1 VRRVAVVHAS
11 AGADVTDAF
20 MRGAEVALD
29 VVRRHAIRVAVLK
42 EGSPSCASS
51 FVYDGTFSGA
61 RTRGQGVTAA
71 LLQANGVR
79 VFSEDALDG
88 AAAFVAQLEQRS

>member
-1 VRRVAVVHAS
+1 
-11 AGADVTDAF
+11 

-29 VVRRHAIRVAVLK
+29 GQRHAIRVAA
-42 EGSPSCASS
+42 EGQSVVREL

-79 VFSEDALDG
+79 VFSEDALEG
-88 AAAFVAQLEQRS
+88 AAAFLAQLEQRS